1 MGSAADLLQLLD
13 LEPLEVNLFRGNSRD
28 IGSQR
33 VFGGQ
38 VLGQSV
44 VAACRT
50 GIEDRLV
57 HSMHA
62 YFLRG
67 GDMAR
72 PIIYEVDRSRDGK
85 SFATRRVLAIQHGQQ
100 IFHASVSFQRPED
113 GLNYQVQPPDV
124 PRPSELV
131 DWVTWVKQYGADIP
145 SARVALSGLP
155 FELRFIEPER
165 IFLRAEPQEPRIN
178 LWFKTIGRLPDDENL
193 HRCILA
199 YASDLFLLGA
209 AFQPHGRTI
218 VTTELQVASIDHAMW
233 FHRPV
238 RVDEWLLYSIDSPSS
253 SGGRGLSRG
262 SIFSENGTLVASTA
276 QEGLMRHRPRNPPKT
291 TA

>member
-1 MGSAADLLQLLD
+1 MSSAADLLKLLD

-44 VAACRT
+44 VAASRT
-50 GIEDRLV
+50 GVEDRLV

-62 YFLRG
+62 YFLRA
-67 GDMAR
+67 GDTSR

-85 SFATRRVLAIQHGQQ
+85 AFATRRVVAIQHGEQ
-100 IFHASVSFQRPED
+100 IFHASVSFQRPEA
-113 GLNYQVQPPDV
+113 GLDYQTRPPAIPPPDQ
-124 PRPSELV
+124 LM
-131 DWVTWVKQYGADIP
+131 DWVSWVRQYGTNIP

-155 FELRFIEPER
+155 FELRFFEPEKV
-165 IFLRAEPQEPRIN
+165 FLQTEPQEPRIN
-178 LWFKTIGRLPDDENL
+178 LWFKTIGKLPDDENL

-209 AFQPHGRTI
+209 AFQPHGRGITA
-218 VTTELQVASIDHAMW
+218 TDLQVASIDHAMW

-238 RVDEWLLYSIDSPSS
+238 RVDEWLLYSIDSPTS
-253 SGGRGLSRG
+253 SGARGLSRG

-276 QEGLMRHRPRNPPKT
+276 QEGLMRYRPRS
-291 TA
+291 A